1 MLEQELSY
9 EEYIEVLEAIDVAAQ
24 MVDRLEARPAS
35 AKRDVALA
43 VLRRELARA
52 VADLTRLPSASHR
65 N

>member
-1 MLEQELSY
+1 VLEQELSY

>member
-1 MLEQELSY
+1 
-9 EEYIEVLEAIDVAAQ
+9 